1 MSCPM
6 VGCTGTKAE
15 ARMLV
20 VLFGGVFSGDV
31 FFGCAFS
38 GGGGIG
44 ERSTPTDVIYVL
56 VVREAAVSG
65 EIA

>member
-1 MSCPM
+1 
-6 VGCTGTKAE
+6 
-15 ARMLV
+15 MLV
-20 VLFGGVFSGDV
+20 VLFGGVFCGDV